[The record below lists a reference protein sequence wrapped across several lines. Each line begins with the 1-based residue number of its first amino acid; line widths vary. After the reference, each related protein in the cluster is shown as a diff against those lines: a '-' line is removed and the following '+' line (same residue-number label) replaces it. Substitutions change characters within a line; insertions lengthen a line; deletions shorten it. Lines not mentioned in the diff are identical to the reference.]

1 MSQTNPIKPAP
12 FSIGKIR
19 IRAVRPPKADDPRR
33 WYWRA
38 MRGRKETIWTGR
50 ATRDEAEAAVLSI
63 AIGLAG
69 GEDIRRGLDSEA
81 QTVADVLAYYLGDC
95 QERVDAGQLKETTLK
110 GYKSQRARIRLALG
124 PLLVARLTSR
134 EIERWVRGLLS
145 RGAAPLTVRGDII
158 LLRAALAWAASVG
171 LCDPLDLSWPRVGAD
186 RVREKPTPTREQ
198 VFAVWRELAPWPD
211 EQDAF
216 LFLASTGARQ
226 GELNGLL
233 WKDVD
238 LRNEQVALTGK
249 TGRRLVPIAGD
260 CLAMLRRR
268 RMASLSDGPVFGS
281 RARGITLC
289 QRKLPVACEAAGV
302 PRLTP
307 HAIRRF
313 VSSELI
319 ERGTDP
325 RTYEAIMG
333 HTLQVGLRDYAESRA
348 ETRRGAVENAGL
360 GTILGAHW
368 DRSEQ
373 TGARRDS

>member
-1 MSQTNPIKPAP
+1 MSRDPIEKPAP

-19 IRAVRPPKADDPRR
+19 VRAMRPPTAEQPRR

-38 MRGRKETIWTGR
+38 MRGRKETIWAGR
-50 ATRDEAEAAVLSI
+50 ATRDEAEASVLSI
-63 AIGLAG
+63 AVRLAG
-69 GEDIRRGLDSEA
+69 GEDIRRGLDCEA

-95 QERVDAGQLKETTLK
+95 QERVEAGQLKETTLK

-124 PLLVARLTSR
+124 PVLVVRLSSR
-134 EIERWVRGLLS
+134 EVERWVRGQLS

-158 LLRAALAWAASVG
+158 LLRAALKWAASVG
-171 LCDPLDLSWPRVGAD
+171 LCEPAELAWPRVAAD

-198 VFAVWRELAPWPD
+198 VFAVWQELASWPD

-238 LRNEQVALTGK
+238 LRGEQVALIGT
-249 TGRRLVPIAGD
+249 TGRRLIPVAGD

-268 RMASLSDGPVFGS
+268 RMASLSVGPVFGS

-289 QRKLPVACEAAGV
+289 QRKLPVACKAAGV

-307 HAIRRF
+307 HALRRF

-319 ERGTDP
+319 EQGTDP

-348 ETRRGAVENAGL
+348 ATRRGAVYEAGL
-360 GTILGAHW
+360 GSILDHPTP
-368 DRSEQ
+368 SCPLL
-373 TGARRDS
+373 AR